1 MAFNHESTEIFDVA
15 IIGAGLSGLATA
27 LSLLKSAPTLRIAV
41 VGPRTNFASN
51 QPGIATHPNFSLDHN
66 FLSQWTAYT
75 LPLANDALSNATVV
89 DASVCL
95 ARGRWQVA
103 KDLTDARRIQAL
115 SAVFN
120 AHVPERFHGQWQNKK
135 ADFGA
140 LWMPS
145 AWAISPKFLRQV
157 WELEL
162 AQMQCRIIDSHV
174 TQFQLPSDP
183 NSIVTLRLESS
194 ANAPVSVS
202 AKALVL
208 CNPAGLHCALGF
220 NEIDA
225 CALPLVQWPGQS
237 TLVELPNL
245 HALYGKSTVQTTS
258 FSIPITYNDW
268 LVRDESPQDR
278 TEHVDVEN
286 ANRKFLGDR
295 WHAPDRMPFVG
306 RMFDLR
312 KINTEP
318 RQYLKYEKLPLPE
331 IPHVYLNLAHGSRG
345 LLGSIGG
352 AQVITQMLLGT
363 NTCLPEHLKLALAPN
378 RYVSRHLREQLQ
390 SPH

>member
-15 IIGAGLSGLATA
+15 IVGAGLSGLATA
-27 LSLLKSAPTLRIAV
+27 LSLLKSSPTLRIAV
-41 VGPRTNFASN
+41 IGPRANFASN

-75 LPLANDALSNATVV
+75 LPLADDVLSNASAVNN
-89 DASVCL
+89 SVCL

-103 KDLTDARRIQAL
+103 KDLNDAQRIQAL

-120 AHVPERFHGQWQNKK
+120 AHVPERFHGQWLDTK
-135 ADFGA
+135 ANFGA

-145 AWAISPKFLRQV
+145 AWAVSPKDLRQV
-157 WELEL
+157 WEAEL
-162 AQMQCRIIDSHV
+162 THMQCQILDSRV
-174 TQFQLPSDP
+174 TKFQLPNGPHST
-183 NSIVTLRLESS
+183 VTLFLESS
-194 ANAPVSVS
+194 TSKPVGVS

-208 CNPAGLHCALGF
+208 CNPAGLHRALRF
-220 NEIDA
+220 NESDA

-237 TLVELPNL
+237 KLLQLPNL
-245 HALYGKSTVQTTS
+245 HALYGKSTVQTNN
-258 FSIPITYNDW
+258 FSIPITNNDW
-268 LVRDESPQDR
+268 LVRDESPQER

-286 ANRKFLGDR
+286 ADRKFLGDR
-295 WHAPDRMPFVG
+295 WHAPDRMPFLG
-306 RMFDLR
+306 RMFDLN

-318 RQYLKYEKLPLPE
+318 LQYLKYEKLPLPE
-331 IPHVYLNLAHGSRG
+331 IPNVYLNLAHGSRG

-352 AQVITQMLLGT
+352 AQVITQLLLGT
-363 NTCLPEHLKLALAPN
+363 NTCLPEHLKLAVAPN
-378 RYVSRHLREQLQ
+378 RYVARHLREQLQ